1 MCGSTLAVK
10 PRRSLAIPWADI
22 VLFLV
27 IAGVV
32 AIWWSRPGPAAE
44 IATAPTNTPPPPTA
58 TATSLPL
65 PTPTATA
72 TALPTPTPT
81 PVIYVVKSGDIPE
94 RIARSYGVTVEAL
107 LATNNLTE
115 KSIIREGQELIIP
128 SQGPLGGPDVE
139 RPTATSVR
147 ESGIYLYRIQRGD
160 TLLTIAAQFSTTLA
174 AILSSNNLKE
184 DAIIQPGQV
193 LTVPVGSLLPTATA
207 TATVQRIVALATSV
221 TLDQGWRPAPLLLGP
236 AEGALFE
243 GDVPI
248 LLRWASVGVLAED
261 EWYVVRVWPV
271 ADDAG
276 SSISAWTKATSWR
289 VPTEARP
296 PATAS
301 DHRLRWQVVVVR
313 SKGMRSDGRHDA
325 EAISPMSEV
334 RSIMWR

>member
-1 MCGSTLAVK
+1 VK
-10 PRRSLAIPWADI
+10 P
-22 VLFLV
+22 
-27 IAGVV
+27 
-32 AIWWSRPGPAAE
+32 
-44 IATAPTNTPPPPTA
+44 
-58 TATSLPL
+58 
-65 PTPTATA
+65 
-72 TALPTPTPT
+72 
-81 PVIYVVKSGDIPE
+81 GDIPE

-107 LATNNLTE
+107 LAANHLTE

-128 SQGPLGGPDVE
+128 PQGPLGGPDVG
-139 RPTATSVR
+139 RPTAAPVR
-147 ESGIYLYRIQRGD
+147 ESGIYLYRIQPGD

-184 DAIIQPGQV
+184 DTIIQPGQV
-193 LTVPVGSLLPTATA
+193 LTIPVGSLLPTATA
-207 TATVQRIVALATSV
+207 TATAQRVVAPATSV
-221 TLDQGWRPAPLLLGP
+221 MLDQGWPAPLLLGP

-243 GDVPI
+243 GEVPI

-271 ADDAG
+271 ADDVG
-276 SSISAWTKATSWR
+276 SAISAWTKATSWR
-289 VPTEARP
+289 VPAEARP

-334 RSIMWR
+334 RSIVWK